1 MVEMVES
8 EKITTSK
15 EIEQF
20 EALIGQMLPD
30 EFKQFLLLHNG
41 GSPEPEGFKFF
52 LNDNEPEM
60 AMVAWFLALYEGE
73 DENIRDDFYTFKDRI
88 PKNMLA
94 VARDP
99 GGSLILLGLQDEN
112 KGQVFFWL
120 RELEAEDGEPATYDN
135 VAFVANSFNEFLDSF
150 IEVE

>member
-1 MVEMVES
+1 MAKIVES
-8 EKITTSK
+8 EKNTTCK

-20 EALIGQMLPD
+20 EALIGQILPD
-30 EFKQFLLLHNG
+30 DYKQFLLLHNG
-41 GSPEPEGFKFF
+41 GTPKPAGFYFTLK
-52 LNDNEPEM
+52 DNQPEM

-73 DENIRDDFYTFKDRI
+73 DENITDDFYSFKDRI
-88 PKNMLA
+88 PNNMLA

-99 GGSLILLGLQDEN
+99 GGSLILLGLQGDN
-112 KGQVFFWL
+112 KGKVFFWL

>member
-1 MVEMVES
+1 MVEIVES
-8 EKITTSK
+8 EKNTTSK